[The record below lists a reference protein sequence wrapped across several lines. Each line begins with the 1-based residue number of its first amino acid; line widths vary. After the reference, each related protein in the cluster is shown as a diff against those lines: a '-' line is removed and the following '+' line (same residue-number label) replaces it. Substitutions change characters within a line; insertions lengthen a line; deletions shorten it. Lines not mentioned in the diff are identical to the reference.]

1 MMKQPQQD
9 SSIPIHPAI
18 FRIMLCALALTAC
31 PAVTAAEVYTWT
43 DENGVVHFSDAPPE
57 SGESAR
63 LEVEEIYRPGSVE
76 AQPTPSDAPA
86 EAAEH
91 GGEPEAEPPLTAAQ
105 QRREQIL
112 RDRAER
118 QEEATET
125 ERLCGLHRQRL
136 EQMEPARR
144 VFYTDES
151 GESVRMDD
159 DRRMALIDESKQF
172 LADNCRG

>member
-1 MMKQPQQD
+1 MKQLQQD
-9 SSIPIHPAI
+9 SPIRMHPAL
-18 FRIMLCALALTAC
+18 FQIMLCVLALTVCQAL
-31 PAVTAAEVYTWT
+31 AAAEVYTWT

-63 LEVEEIYRPGSVE
+63 LQVEEIYRPGSVE
-76 AQPTPSDAPA
+76 ALPTPSDAPA
-86 EAAEH
+86 EAAVH
-91 GGEPEAEPPLTAAQ
+91 SGEPEAEPPLSAAQ

-118 QEEATET
+118 QEEAAEA

>member
-1 MMKQPQQD
+1 MKQPQQD
-9 SSIPIHPAI
+9 SSVPMYPAI
-18 FRIMLCALALTAC
+18 FRIMLCALALTVGQA
-31 PAVTAAEVYTWT
+31 ATAAEVYTWT

-57 SGESAR
+57 SGESAT
-63 LEVEEIYRPGSVE
+63 LQVEEIYRPGSVE

-86 EAAEH
+86 ETAAH
-91 GGEPEAEPPLTAAQ
+91 GGEPEPEPPLSAAQ

-118 QEEATET
+118 EKEAAEA

-144 VFYTDES
+144 VFYTDER